1 MLNNFLFY
9 SKSLN
14 AVRQNKWCCFDLLLP
29 GKSYWQAE
37 YLQHLPA
44 LSWRWWYQ
52 IWSGVLPQNSDILQ
66 SPIMRRWF
74 NHAGY
79 ILSQCLWSQNVAVFH
94 SDNWMMSVR
103 KWGSSFETKTWD
115 GNKLKNIRIFRH
127 FNYHICS
134 SLPNLFVLVW
144 PNLNLVQQCDY
155 NLVHSPSRLSTVYNY
170 ANTSPWSLKRVP
182 WFWHW

>member
-1 MLNNFLFY
+1 MMLL
-9 SKSLN
+9 
-14 AVRQNKWCCFDLLLP
+14 WFDVAWKT

-37 YLQHLPA
+37 YLHHLPA
-44 LSWRWWYQ
+44 PPWRTGDGEMV
-52 IWSGVLPQNSDILQ
+52 GVLPQNSGH
-66 SPIMRRWF
+66 SPIPDNEEIQSRWIHF
-74 NHAGY
+74 VRVYG
-79 ILSQCLWSQNVAVFH
+79 LWSQNVTVFH

-103 KWGSSFETKTWD
+103 KWGSSFETKTWN